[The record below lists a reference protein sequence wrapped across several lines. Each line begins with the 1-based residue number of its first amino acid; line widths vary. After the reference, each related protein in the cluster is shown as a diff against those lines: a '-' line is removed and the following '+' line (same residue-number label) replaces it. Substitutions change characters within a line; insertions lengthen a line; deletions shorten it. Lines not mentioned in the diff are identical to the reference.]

1 MKNTRIYLA
10 VMAVAM
16 LFVASCQKESLVKQ
30 EFSARMEA
38 DASDAKTT
46 LVGSNLQWQHGSDHV
61 SITSIATTTNEN
73 NQSQVSYTTSTFTA
87 RTHSSNNP
95 AYANLTLDDNQEELA
110 EGSNVT
116 YRAIYPAGAA
126 RDNNT
131 KIILPRT
138 QESTSGELTGYP
150 MYAESDSKSIQFKNL
165 CSVLKLSLTGT
176 ETISKIE
183 VVTDQYINGTFTIG
197 RNSDGTP
204 SLTPDAT
211 TDHTKVTTL
220 TMSTAVTLTSS
231 AQFFFIYLPVQE
243 YKYIKVNFYN
253 QDNLVYSKDARTV
266 DNSGNGVTFER
277 SKYHLL
283 AISTPAFEPSVLCGE
298 FTVSTSGTKVS
309 FSKGNLLLERHEY
322 AEVTSTY
329 SFTGLF
335 GRTYSGEYISQKNTT
350 EYYKFADNQY
360 DRNEGTNPTYDK
372 WLFEWGKS
380 SSAST
385 MFERWKNSQEITSTT
400 VHYMPPHTENCTINH
415 IAHLSGGGDINWRCL
430 TQPEWD
436 YLLTYSNQRMTYY
449 NKNGVQQ
456 TNDINRCYALA
467 TVNNIHGM
475 IIFPDVFYWPLDE
488 KEADF
493 GSNSSWSNTNNTY
506 TLVQWRILEGAGC
519 VFLPTTGYKTDSD
532 DHTNTGDQNNYG
544 AYWSRTK
551 NLDMPRFLLFS
562 DQTSAFADDNQG
574 DEINNYNAIRLVK
587 YLNN

>member
-1 MKNTRIYLA
+1 MKNTRIFLA

-46 LVGSNLQWQHGSDHV
+46 LVGRNLQWQHGSDHV
-61 SITSIATTTNEN
+61 SITSIATTTEN

-126 RDNNT
+126 RENNT
-131 KIILPRT
+131 KIVLPRV
-138 QESTSGELTGYP
+138 QESTSGELTGFP
-150 MYAESDSKSIQFKNL
+150 MYAESDSKSLQFKNL

-298 FTVSTSGTKVS
+298 FSVSPTQKVS
-309 FSKGNLLLERHEY
+309 FSKGNLIIYNRTYTED
-322 AEVTSTY
+322 TSTY
-329 SFTGLF
+329 TYTYWFSQ
-335 GRTYSGEYISQKNTT
+335 RTDEYISATT
-350 EYYKFADNQY
+350 TTDEYRFAENQY
-360 DRNEGTNPTYDK
+360 ERNRATDPNLTYDK
-372 WLFEWGKS
+372 WLFEWARS
-380 SSAST
+380 SNASS
-385 MFERWKNSQEITSTT
+385 MFKRWDGYSYTTTTT
-400 VHYMPPHTENCTINH
+400 VTFPNLHSERCTNSYSG
-415 IAHLSGGGDINWRCL
+415 HLLPSDAGNINWRCL
-430 TQPEWD
+430 TQSEWD
-436 YLLTYSNQRMTYY
+436 FLLTYNNQRMTYY
-449 NKNGVQQ
+449 NKNGELQQ
-456 TNDINRCYALA
+456 NNINRCYALA
-467 TVNNIHGM
+467 TVNNIQGM

-493 GSNSSWSNTNNTY
+493 GNNSSWSNANNTY
-506 TLVQWRILEGAGC
+506 TLVQWKILEGAGC
-519 VFLPTTGYKTDSD
+519 VFLPTTGYIDENHTSTDAD
-532 DHTNTGDQNNYG
+532 DQATNGR
-544 AYWSRTK
+544 YWSSSK
-551 NLDMPRFLLFS
+551 NLDTPRYLKFS
-562 DQTSAFADDNQG
+562 SQMSAFDDDQSG
-574 DEINNYNAIRLVK
+574 HEIEQFYAIRLVK
-587 YLNN
+587 NN